1 MKNITGKEMDM
12 KICFDAADYGT
23 CNYQSN
29 ITVTLCDGFYVYYL
43 VDSDCIMRY
52 CATNLN

>member
-1 MKNITGKEMDM
+1 MDM